1 MFVVQPVS
9 VLANNTSKQV
19 QPRGAQPSRWNP
31 AEPDSTALY
40 PCGRACVNASQ
51 YVTAF
56 PLPTPVHHTTSPR
69 AAAALKQVP
78 QVFAAP
84 FASDEHP
91 TGTPVLCPT
100 LLMCETEHPNPNL
113 SCLDICIRI

>member
-1 MFVVQPVS
+1 ME
-9 VLANNTSKQV
+9 
-19 QPRGAQPSRWNP
+19 P
-31 AEPDSTALY
+31 AEPDS
-40 PCGRACVNASQ
+40 CGRACVNASQ
-51 YVTAF
+51 YVAAF
-56 PLPTPVHHTTSPR
+56 PLPTPVHHTTFPR
-69 AAAALKQVP
+69 AAAALQQVP

-113 SCLDICIRI
+113 SCLAIYIRI